1 MPPALPV
8 PRSRL
13 FWLRPVLIAALSVL
27 VVIVALG
34 GSSGSEPD
42 RLATLLG
49 VETGQTLAD
58 IGAGNG
64 WLSIAMA
71 EIVGPSG
78 HVFATELSRQ
88 RRADIQAGVARAGL
102 GNVSVVEA
110 GPRETN
116 LPAGC
121 CDAIFM
127 RRVYHHLSDAPAVN
141 ASLYQAVKPGGRLA
155 IIEME
160 LTGIW
165 SPFRAWPH
173 WTDDAQVVDEVVA
186 AGFRHVTTENWP
198 GAAQYVAVFER

>member
-1 MPPALPV
+1 MPPPSPV

-13 FWLRPVLIAALSVL
+13 FRLRPVLIAALSVL

-34 GSSGSEPD
+34 GDSGSEPD

-88 RRADIQAGVARAGL
+88 RRADIQAGVAQAGL

-116 LPAGC
+116 LPVGC

-127 RRVYHHLSDAPAVN
+127 RLVYHHLSDAPAVN